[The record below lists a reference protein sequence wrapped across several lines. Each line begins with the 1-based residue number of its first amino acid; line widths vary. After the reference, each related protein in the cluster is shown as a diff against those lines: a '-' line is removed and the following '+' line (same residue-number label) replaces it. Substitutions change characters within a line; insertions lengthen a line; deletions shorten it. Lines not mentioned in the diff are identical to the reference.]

1 MQKTLAAALFA
12 VALAPAFAPGA
23 ALAEKLDVVYHVSE
37 ADKVPFVLGNIQN
50 HIDGVGGPENVH
62 IVLVVHGPAV
72 NAFNDIEATEK
83 VRTGLARLKGEGV
96 ELAMCGNTLKGFQ
109 LTLDELLPGFVEVPQ
124 GGVTRIAELQS
135 KGYVYI
141 RP

>member
-1 MQKTLAAALFA
+1 MTTKLIPALLFALAAIP
-12 VALAPAFAPGA
+12 ALA
-23 ALAEKLDVVYHVSE
+23 AEKLDVVYHVSE
-37 ADKVPFVLGNIQN
+37 AEKVPFVVGNIQN

-72 NAFNDIEATEK
+72 NAFNDIEATDR
-83 VRTGLARLKGEGV
+83 VRSGLAKLNDQGV
-96 ELAMCGNTLKGFQ
+96 ELAMCGNTLKGFGVS
-109 LTLDELLPGFVEVPQ
+109 LDELLPGFVEVPE
-124 GGVTRIAELQS
+124 GGVTKIAELQS